1 MQSNSESDG
10 RDAPVASHVLDETLP
25 PVSSSKPV
33 TPPPRPEDGVLKS
46 GSTPIKNHR
55 AVSNDFNAIP
65 EDLDAQLVGLHAYIS
80 GRVVGPVKVEAFTR
94 FFPDVPDR
102 DAQPNGK
109 AASDLVSNL
118 NKAKC
123 EEDMYEHLVSYF
135 NALCPSGLDFRDKHA
150 KPITVFEGQDIKP
163 DIIVYAKD
171 EDETI
176 EAMFEVKYNEADD
189 PFDDAREGFVTTTI
203 RASKTL
209 GQITGYA
216 TCHQA
221 IEFRTHAFSALIFCT
236 YMRLLRWDRSGVV
249 VTDKLS
255 FDNPLLFDFLHRFST
270 ATAAVRGRDSTVTTA
285 RFDSPDLER
294 KVRDCLECGQKSLL
308 NISVGNNNYI
318 VLKDQEI
325 GSRSPIGRSTRCL
338 KAYWLKTNGLVLL
351 KDTWRVVSP
360 TLKPEH
366 EIYEKLHK
374 KQVPNIP
381 QAHLGADIGKENDGL
396 HTTQTKRCLKDVEKT
411 LDISL
416 RTFRHYR
423 IVLEYLPYSL
433 EDFKNT
439 REMTIVFRD
448 ASIGH
453 GTAATEAEVLHRDI
467 SNGNIMFKRH
477 ADGAVQG
484 YLIDWDL
491 SLDLNLASN
500 QSAEAQP
507 ERTGTWQFLA
517 IRLVQPKEIEK
528 PLIQDRIDDVESFY
542 HVFLWLALRYTAHE
556 LDSEMLTARLHE
568 NFDAMYKNP
577 KTGKPYIGT
586 ARRANLKSG
595 DLNDEA
601 CFANGGI
608 QEVLLRMRHVL
619 YQRYIDPKYTF
630 GNSKDLEADRK
641 AAEVKKVAGL
651 KALED
656 SNWLPNLLNR
666 ILDDET
672 VDWVTNEARVDHVLG
687 KLPNYVSRMPKR
699 KTESSLH
706 SEGSRKAARKSGNAT
721 PHNRSIPN

>member
-1 MQSNSESDG
+1 MRSNSESDG
-10 RDAPVASHVLDETLP
+10 RGAPVVSQVLDETLP

-33 TPPPRPEDGVLKS
+33 TPPPRPKDGVLKS

-55 AVSNDFNAIP
+55 AVSNDLNAVP
-65 EDLDAQLVGLHAYIS
+65 EDLDARLVGLHAEIS
-80 GRVVGPVKVEAFTR
+80 GRVVGPVKVETFNR
-94 FFPDVPDR
+94 LFPDVPDR
-102 DAQPNGK
+102 DAQPYGK
-109 AASDLVSNL
+109 AASDLVSGL
-118 NKAKC
+118 KKAKC
-123 EEDMYEHLVSYF
+123 EEDMYGHLVSYF

-163 DIIVYAKD
+163 DIIVYAED

-176 EAMFEVKYNEADD
+176 EAMFEVKYHEADD

-221 IEFRTHAFSALIFCT
+221 IEFRTHAFSALIFPT
-236 YMRLLRWDRSGVV
+236 YMRLLHWDRSGVV
-249 VTDKLS
+249 VTEKLS
-255 FDNPLLFDFLHRFST
+255 FNNPLLFDFLHRFST

-294 KVRDCLECGQKSLL
+294 KVRDCLECDQKSLL

-318 VLKDQEI
+318 VLKDQII

-360 TLKPEH
+360 TLKSEH
-366 EIYEKLHK
+366 EIYEQLHK

-411 LDISL
+411 LEISL

-433 EDFKNT
+433 EDFENT
-439 REMTIVFRD
+439 REMTIVFRES
-448 ASIGH
+448 SIGH
-453 GTAATEAEVLHRDI
+453 GTAATEAKVLHRDI

-477 ADGAVQG
+477 ADGTVQG

-491 SLDLNLASN
+491 SLDLTLASD

-517 IRLVQPKEIEK
+517 IRLVQPNETGK

-542 HVFLWLALRYTAHE
+542 HVFLWMALRYTAHE
-556 LDSEMLTARLHE
+556 LNSAMLAHRLHE
-568 NFDAMYKNP
+568 NFDAMYKDP
-577 KTGKPYIGT
+577 ETGEADIGT
-586 ARRANLKSG
+586 ARSSNIMSGYLSLK
-595 DLNDEA
+595 A
-601 CFANGGI
+601 RFANDGI
-608 QEVLLRMRHVL
+608 LTVLRRMQVIL
-619 YQRYIDPKYTF
+619 SQRYNDPEEYFRNDKKF
-630 GNSKDLEADRK
+630 EAERK
-641 AAEVKKVAGL
+641 AAKVKKAEGL

-656 SNWLPNLLNR
+656 SNWLPNLLNEV
-666 ILDDET
+666 LDDEMI
-672 VDWVTNEARVDHVLG
+672 DWVTNETRVDHLLV
-687 KLPNYVSRMPKR
+687 
-699 KTESSLH
+699 KTTQVRLED
-706 SEGSRKAARKSGNAT
+706 
-721 PHNRSIPN
+721 P